1 MANTASKSRP
11 GTMRER
17 SPGHW
22 ELRAFSGRDPITGK
36 PKQAT
41 RTFVGGERAA
51 AKALGALVTE
61 VDEGKFKPKTAT
73 VGQLLDQWLE
83 AGRTSQRPRTLQ
95 ENQRKIDKRIRPAL
109 GDVRLNKLDAAKLD
123 ATYRAW
129 LDDGLSPATVHKYH
143 CILSAALRQAVKWDY
158 IDVAP
163 TARAT
168 PPRVPKPTMK
178 VPTPDQLSKMVKAA
192 ENMDPV
198 VASAIA
204 LAALTGAR
212 RGELIALRW
221 SDLDLVA
228 GRVRISK
235 SLTIANNTQ
244 HVGPTKTH
252 AARDIALDPIAV
264 EVLKR
269 RWSYMVDLAARAES
283 PLVDDP
289 YVLSY
294 NANGAAPANP
304 DTLSHGF
311 NKVCREMELP
321 AFKRLRES
329 TPKATHA
336 DLPAG
341 ERWPFRFHDLRH
353 FSVTTL
359 IAAGVDVRTVADRH
373 GHSRATMTLDLYAH
387 ALPERDREAANLMG
401 ATLDLLASGTAR
413 D

>member
-1 MANTASKSRP
+1 MATTASKSRP

-22 ELRAFSGRDPITGK
+22 ELRAFTGPDPITGK

-51 AKALGALVTE
+51 AKALGVLVAE
-61 VDEGKFKPKTAT
+61 VDAGKFKPMTAT

-95 ENQRKIDKRIRPAL
+95 ENERKIDTRIRPAL
-109 GDVRLNKLDAAKLD
+109 GDVRLGKLDAAKLD

-143 CILSAALRQAVKWDY
+143 CILSAALRQAVKWGY

-178 VPTPDQLSKMVKAA
+178 VPTSNQLSKLVKRA

-221 SDLDLVA
+221 SDLDLMT
-228 GRVRISK
+228 GRVNISK
-235 SLTIANNTQ
+235 SLTVANNTQ
-244 HVGPTKTH
+244 HIGPTKTH

-269 RWSYMVDLAARAES
+269 RWAYMVDLSERAKS

-294 NANGAAPANP
+294 NANGAVPVNP
-304 DTLSHGF
+304 DSLSHGF

-321 AFKRLRES
+321 ALKLLREYK
-329 TPKATHA
+329 PKAKHA
-336 DLPAG
+336 DLPMG

-373 GHSRATMTLDLYAH
+373 GHARATMTLDLYAH

-401 ATLDLLASGTAR
+401 ATLSLD
-413 D
+413 